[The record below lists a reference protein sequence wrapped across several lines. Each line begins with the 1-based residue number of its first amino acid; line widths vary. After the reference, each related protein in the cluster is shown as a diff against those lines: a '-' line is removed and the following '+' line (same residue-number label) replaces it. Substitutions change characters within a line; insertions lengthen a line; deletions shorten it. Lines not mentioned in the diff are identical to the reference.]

1 MDAGKIREQI
11 AALQKQLDD
20 AEKAERIQAGKAGA
34 KAAIAQIAAF
44 KVLLN
49 ALKARDGLLSQVWHD
64 IPAQALPREKLIA
77 KAYDLSET
85 ETANAKALGVKAV
98 SQLLQS

>member
-1 MDAGKIREQI
+1 MDPVKIREQI

-20 AEKAERIQAGKAGA
+20 VEKAERIQAGKADA
-34 KAAIAQIAAF
+34 KTAIAQIAAF
-44 KVLLN
+44 KMLLT
-49 ALKARDGLLSQVWHD
+49 ALKSREGLLGQVWHD

-85 ETANAKALGVKAV
+85 ETANAKAAGVKAV
-98 SQLLQS
+98 SSL